1 MGTSVTA
8 TCRPVLGLGSERSG
22 VPAPACAAVGTP
34 PCCSLGVTPRCGP
47 VPARTPA
54 PSRAPLPAR
63 SSRGLTLLV
72 SPPAS
77 VGENAKLISAH
88 LAPTSATRVTDRRV
102 MDRWVT
108 DRRVMDRRVTDRW
121 VTDRRGF
128 VGPAASLPHAPEGL
142 PLRGDG
148 RGHAEAQESCPQPTG
163 SARSRPAV
171 WTPRAAEP
179 GRRRAR
185 ACFL

>member
-8 TCRPVLGLGSERSG
+8 TCRPVLGLGSECSG
-22 VPAPACAAVGTP
+22 VPAPVCAAVGTP

-54 PSRAPLPAR
+54 PSRAPCPAR
-63 SSRGLTLLV
+63 SRRGLTLLV

-77 VGENAKLISAH
+77 VGENARLISAH

-102 MDRWVT
+102 T
-108 DRRVMDRRVTDRW
+108 DRRVTDRW

-148 RGHAEAQESCPQPTG
+148 RDHAEAQESCPQPTG